1 MRKLT
6 LSVLALMLAAG
17 SLFAKGGDDSTKI
30 MLKELEAMIKLQDS
44 VQKAMKYETGTVT
57 LPSGVAKLNIPKGF
71 KFLGQEQSH
80 YVLESLWG
88 NLPQQHLQGMLFP
101 ENGNPFSDS
110 SYAYV
115 IEYNPVG
122 YIKDADAKDI
132 NYDDLLK
139 EMKADDL
146 QENEQRKALGGGG
159 MYTEG
164 WAARPFYD
172 DQKKILHWALDY
184 RVDGNDEHTLNYK
197 VIHLGR
203 KGMLTMSAV
212 SGMGQLDMVKADVD
226 KVIAMAEYTEG
237 NRYSDFDS
245 NVDDVAAM
253 TVGGLVAGKV
263 LLKTAAGA
271 GILKFLKFIIVG
283 IIAAGGAIWKW
294 ISGRRKK
301 EEEFVYEP
309 QPAPVHTEETP
320 LPDAPAA
327 SEGAGDP
334 LNPEN
339 K

>member
-6 LSVLALMLAAG
+6 LSVMALMLATG
-17 SLFAKGGDDSTKI
+17 TLFANGGDDSTKL

-88 NLPQQHLQGMLFP
+88 NLPQEHLQGMLFP
-101 ENGNPFSDS
+101 ENGDPFSDS

-122 YIKDADAKDI
+122 YVKDADAKDI

-139 EMKADDL
+139 EMKSDDL
-146 QENEQRKALGGGG
+146 KENEQRKAMGGGG

-172 DQKKILHWALDY
+172 EQKKILHWALDF
-184 RVDGNDEHTLNYK
+184 RVDGRDEHTLNYK

-212 SGMGQLDMVKADVD
+212 SGMSQLNLVKADVD
-226 KVIAMAEYTEG
+226 KVISMAEYTEG

-245 NVDDVAAM
+245 KVDDVAAW

-271 GILKFLKFIIVG
+271 GILKFLKFIIIG
-283 IIAAGGAIWKW
+283 LIAGGGAIWKW

-309 QPAPVHTEETP
+309 QPAPVHTEETS
-320 LPDAPAA
+320 LPDAP
-327 SEGAGDP
+327 EGTSDP
-334 LNPEN
+334 LTPEN